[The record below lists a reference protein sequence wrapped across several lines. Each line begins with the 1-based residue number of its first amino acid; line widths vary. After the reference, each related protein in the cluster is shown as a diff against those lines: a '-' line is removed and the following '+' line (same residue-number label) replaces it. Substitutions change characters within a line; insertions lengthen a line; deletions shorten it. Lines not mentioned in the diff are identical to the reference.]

1 MRILH
6 TADLHL
12 GRQFNGIPL
21 DADHAA
27 ILDQIVAAIT
37 SCSVDVLVIAG
48 DIFDRAAPP
57 TSAVRQFNMFLARVA
72 SETEAAVVMIAGNHD
87 SGDRIASMAIMTDTR
102 RALIR
107 GAISADEKPLLL
119 TDAHGPVAFTG
130 LPFAYEYAAR
140 ECFSDEALHTPEDV
154 IAAQV
159 ACGRRNIP
167 DGTRW
172 VVVSHAFVS
181 GASSSESE
189 RPLTRVGGIE
199 TVSSAVFEGAHYV
212 ALGHLHRPQS
222 VGASHIRY
230 SGSPLAFGFD
240 ESECQK
246 SMSLVEID
254 AVGQATIE
262 SIPFE
267 PIRQVRVLK
276 GRHAELL
283 LADRSD
289 DFIKAVLTD
298 DAPVIDGMKRIRD
311 VFPNACE
318 LVYERNERAP
328 EVKSLAGRALA
339 VANPVEVIGDF
350 LEHVREEGFSENE
363 LEVVASELGR
373 LRETEDVQ

>member
-57 TSAVRQFNMFLARVA
+57 TSAVRQFNRFLARVA

>member
-27 ILDQIVAAIT
+27 ILDQIVSAIT
-37 SCSVDVLVIAG
+37 SRDVDVLVIAG

-57 TSAVRQFNMFLARVA
+57 TSAVRQFNGFLARVA
-72 SETEAAVVMIAGNHD
+72 SETDAAVVMIAGNHD

-107 GAISADEKPLLL
+107 GAISADEKPLFL
-119 TDAHGPVAFTG
+119 TDAHGRVAFTG

-154 IAAQV
+154 LAAQV

-172 VVVSHAFVS
+172 VVVSHAFVA

-240 ESECQK
+240 ESDCQK

-262 SIPFE
+262 NIPFE
-267 PIRQVRVLK
+267 PVRRVRVLK

-318 LVYERNERAP
+318 LVYDRDEKAP

-350 LEHVREEGFSENE
+350 LEHVRDEGFSENE
-363 LEVVASELGR
+363 LEVVASALGR

>member
-27 ILDQIVAAIT
+27 ILDQIVSAIT
-37 SCSVDVLVIAG
+37 SRDVDVLVIAG

-57 TSAVRQFNMFLARVA
+57 TSAVRQFNGFLARVA
-72 SETEAAVVMIAGNHD
+72 SETDAAVVMIAGNHD

-107 GAISADEKPLLL
+107 GAISADEKPLFL
-119 TDAHGPVAFTG
+119 TDAHGRVAFTG

-154 IAAQV
+154 LAAQV

-172 VVVSHAFVS
+172 VVVSHAFVA

-222 VGASHIRY
+222 VGAPHIRY

-240 ESECQK
+240 ESDCQK

-262 SIPFE
+262 NIPFE
-267 PIRQVRVLK
+267 PVRRVRVLK

-318 LVYERNERAP
+318 LVYDRDEKAP

-350 LEHVREEGFSENE
+350 LEHVRDEGFSENE
-363 LEVVASELGR
+363 LEVVASALGR

>member
-27 ILDQIVAAIT
+27 ILDQIVSAIT
-37 SCSVDVLVIAG
+37 SRSVDVLVIAG

-57 TSAVRQFNMFLARVA
+57 TSAVRQFNRFLARVA

-240 ESECQK
+240 ESDCQK

-289 DFIKAVLTD
+289 DFIKALLTD

-350 LEHVREEGFSENE
+350 VEHVRDEGFSEKE
-363 LEVVASELGR
+363 LEVVASALGR
-373 LRETEDVQ
+373 LCEAEDVQ

>member
-21 DADHAA
+21 DADHSAA
-27 ILDQIVAAIT
+27 LDQIVSTIT
-37 SCSVDVLVIAG
+37 SSDVDVLVIAG
-48 DIFDRAAPP
+48 DIFDRASPP
-57 TSAVRQFNMFLARVA
+57 ASAVRQFNGFLARVA
-72 SETEAAVVMIAGNHD
+72 SETAAAVVMIAGNHD

-107 GAISADEKPLLL
+107 GAISSDEKPLVLS
-119 TDAHGPVAFTG
+119 DAYGPVAFTG
-130 LPFAYEYAAR
+130 LPFAYDYAAR
-140 ECFSDEALHTPEDV
+140 ECFADEALRTPEDV
-154 IAAQV
+154 LAAQV
-159 ACGRRNIP
+159 SCGRRNIP
-167 DGTRW
+167 DGARW
-172 VVVSHAFVS
+172 VVVSHAFVA
-181 GASSSESE
+181 GASTSESE
-189 RPLTRVGGIE
+189 RPLARVGGVE
-199 TVSSAVFEGAHYV
+199 TVSSAVFDGAHYV

-222 VGASHIRY
+222 VGAAHIRY

-240 ESECQK
+240 EADCQK

-254 AVGQATIE
+254 AVGRTAVET
-262 SIPFE
+262 IPFK
-267 PIRQVRVLK
+267 PIRRVRVLK

-289 DFIKAVLTD
+289 DFIKVVLTD

-328 EVKSLAGRALA
+328 EVKALAGRAMA
-339 VANPVEVIGDF
+339 VASPVEVIGDF
-350 LEHVREEGFSENE
+350 LEHVRDERLSENE
-363 LEVVASELGR
+363 LAVVASALDR
-373 LRETEDVQ
+373 LRETEDMQ

>member
-27 ILDQIVAAIT
+27 ILDQIVSAIT
-37 SCSVDVLVIAG
+37 SRDVDVLVIAG

-57 TSAVRQFNMFLARVA
+57 TSAVRQFNGFLARVA
-72 SETEAAVVMIAGNHD
+72 SETDAAVVMIAGNHD

-140 ECFSDEALHTPEDV
+140 ECFSDEALHAPEDV
-154 IAAQV
+154 LAAQV

-172 VVVSHAFVS
+172 VVVSHAFVA

-240 ESECQK
+240 ESDCQK

-254 AVGQATIE
+254 AVGQTTIE
-262 SIPFE
+262 NIPFE
-267 PIRQVRVLK
+267 PIRRVRILK

-318 LVYERNERAP
+318 LIYERDEQAQ
-328 EVKSLAGRALA
+328 EVKSLTGRALA

-350 LEHVREEGFSENE
+350 VEHVRDEGFSEKE
-363 LEVVASELGR
+363 LEVVASALGR
-373 LRETEDVQ
+373 LCEAEDVQ

>member
-27 ILDQIVAAIT
+27 ILDQIVSAIT
-37 SCSVDVLVIAG
+37 SRDVDVLVIAG

-57 TSAVRQFNMFLARVA
+57 TSAVRQFNGFLARVA
-72 SETEAAVVMIAGNHD
+72 SETDAAVVMIAGNHD

-140 ECFSDEALHTPEDV
+140 ECFSDEALHAPEDV
-154 IAAQV
+154 LAAQV

-172 VVVSHAFVS
+172 VVVSHAFVA

-222 VGASHIRY
+222 VGAPHIRY

-240 ESECQK
+240 ESDCQK

-254 AVGQATIE
+254 AVGQTTIE
-262 SIPFE
+262 IIPFT

-283 LADRSD
+283 LAD
-289 DFIKAVLTD
+289 
-298 DAPVIDGMKRIRD
+298 
-311 VFPNACE
+311 
-318 LVYERNERAP
+318 
-328 EVKSLAGRALA
+328 
-339 VANPVEVIGDF
+339 
-350 LEHVREEGFSENE
+350 
-363 LEVVASELGR
+363 
-373 LRETEDVQ
+373 

>member
-12 GRQFNGIPL
+12 GRQFNVIPL

-27 ILDQIVAAIT
+27 ILDQIVSAIT
-37 SCSVDVLVIAG
+37 SRSDDVLVIAG

-57 TSAVRQFNMFLARVA
+57 TSAVRQFNRFLARVA

-240 ESECQK
+240 ESDCQK

-339 VANPVEVIGDF
+339 VSNPVEVIGDF

>member
-57 TSAVRQFNMFLARVA
+57 TSAVRQFNRFLARVA

-240 ESECQK
+240 ESDCQK

-262 SIPFE
+262 NVLFE
-267 PIRQVRVLK
+267 PVRRVRVLK

>member
-57 TSAVRQFNMFLARVA
+57 TSAVRQFNRFLARVA

-222 VGASHIRY
+222 VGACHIRY

-276 GRHAELL
+276 GRHAELR

>member
-27 ILDQIVAAIT
+27 ILDQIVSAIT
-37 SCSVDVLVIAG
+37 SRDVDVLVIAG

-57 TSAVRQFNMFLARVA
+57 TSAVRQFNGFLARVA
-72 SETEAAVVMIAGNHD
+72 SETDAAVVMIAGNHD

-140 ECFSDEALHTPEDV
+140 ECFSDEALHAPEDV
-154 IAAQV
+154 LAAQV

-172 VVVSHAFVS
+172 VVVSHAFVA

-222 VGASHIRY
+222 VGAPHIRY

-240 ESECQK
+240 ESDCQK

-254 AVGQATIE
+254 AVGQTTIE
-262 SIPFE
+262 SIPFT

-318 LVYERNERAP
+318 LIYERDEQAP
-328 EVKSLAGRALA
+328 EVKSLTGRALA

-350 LEHVREEGFSENE
+350 VEHVRDEGFSEKE
-363 LEVVASELGR
+363 LEVVASALGR

>member
-27 ILDQIVAAIT
+27 ILDQIVSAIT
-37 SCSVDVLVIAG
+37 SRDVDVLVIAG

-57 TSAVRQFNMFLARVA
+57 TSAVRQFNGFLARVA
-72 SETEAAVVMIAGNHD
+72 SETDAAVVMIAGNHD

-107 GAISADEKPLLL
+107 GAISADEKPLFL
-119 TDAHGPVAFTG
+119 TDAHGRVAFTG

-154 IAAQV
+154 LAAQV

-172 VVVSHAFVS
+172 VVVSHAFVA

-240 ESECQK
+240 ESDCQK

-262 SIPFE
+262 NIPFE
-267 PIRQVRVLK
+267 PVRRVRVLK

-318 LVYERNERAP
+318 LVYDRDEKAP

>member
-27 ILDQIVAAIT
+27 ILDQIVSAIT

-57 TSAVRQFNMFLARVA
+57 TSAVRQFNRFLARVA

-240 ESECQK
+240 ESDCQK

-339 VANPVEVIGDF
+339 VTNPVEVIGDF

>member
-27 ILDQIVAAIT
+27 ILDQIVSAIT
-37 SCSVDVLVIAG
+37 SRSVDVLVIAG

-57 TSAVRQFNMFLARVA
+57 TSAVRQFNRFLARVA
-72 SETEAAVVMIAGNHD
+72 SETVAAVVMIAGNHD

-199 TVSSAVFEGAHYV
+199 TVSAAVFEGAHYV

-240 ESECQK
+240 ESDCQK

-276 GRHAELL
+276 GLHAELL

-318 LVYERNERAP
+318 LVYDRDEKAP

-350 LEHVREEGFSENE
+350 LEHVRDEGFSENE
-363 LEVVASELGR
+363 LEVVASALGR

>member
-21 DADHAA
+21 DADHGA
-27 ILDQIVAAIT
+27 ILDQIVLVISSRGA
-37 SCSVDVLVIAG
+37 DVLVIAG

-57 TSAVRQFNMFLARVA
+57 ASAVRQFNGFLARVA

-107 GAISADEKPLLL
+107 GAISADEKPLVL
-119 TDAHGPVAFTG
+119 TDAYGPVAFTG

-140 ECFSDEALHTPEDV
+140 ECFADEALHTPEDV
-154 IAAQV
+154 LAAQV

-172 VVVSHAFVS
+172 VVVSHAFVA

-230 SGSPLAFGFD
+230 AGSPLALGFD
-240 ESECQK
+240 ESDCQK

-262 SIPFE
+262 NIPFE
-267 PIRQVRVLK
+267 PIRRVRVLK

-283 LADRSD
+283 LADRSA
-289 DFIKAVLTD
+289 DFIKVVLAD

-318 LVYERNERAP
+318 LVYERDEQAP

-350 LEHVREEGFSENE
+350 LEHVRDEGFSENE
-363 LEVVASELGR
+363 LAVVASALSR
-373 LRETEDVQ
+373 LRETEDMQ

>member
-21 DADHAA
+21 DSDHAA
-27 ILDQIVAAIT
+27 ILDQIVSAII
-37 SCSVDVLVIAG
+37 SRDVDVLVIAG

-57 TSAVRQFNMFLARVA
+57 TSAVRQFNGFLARVA
-72 SETEAAVVMIAGNHD
+72 SETDAAVVMIAGNHD

-107 GAISADEKPLLL
+107 GAISSDEKPLVL
-119 TDAHGPVAFTG
+119 TDAHGPVALTG

-154 IAAQV
+154 LAAQV

-172 VVVSHAFVS
+172 VVVSHAFVA

-222 VGASHIRY
+222 VGAPHIRY

-240 ESECQK
+240 ESDCQK

-254 AVGQATIE
+254 AVGQTTIE
-262 SIPFE
+262 SIPFT

-318 LVYERNERAP
+318 LIYERDEQAP
-328 EVKSLAGRALA
+328 EVKSLTGRALA

-350 LEHVREEGFSENE
+350 VEHVRDEGFSKRE
-363 LEVVASELGR
+363 LEVVASSLGR